1 MWFCLFTDNKLL
13 QLKLHRFLRADYNRQ
28 RKYSS
33 KNESH
38 LVVFMWSVIK
48 YWRQRGFILWLDN
61 FFENRLRE
69 IPYDLSLM
77 VQRYDI
83 EISLG
88 RQKDD
93 IFSSTRKYQRN
104 KISFLF
110 HTYTTSLIVWGLY
123 ILLKSFSQ
131 KAHNFNF
138 RSTFFVGYN
147 PWTCSCTS
155 EINNSVSTYFYTV
168 YMWFLCTFFSACRFS
183 NTAKHGLFCWTL
195 KGNLSRY
202 KSKYSITLSNCLSPH
217 GVIAA
222 IKYKNKI
229 LCTTRLGTSFANRKK
244 NCFCTLW
251 SICKGRYRRKSTHKK
266 VFIKLLQAHSRL
278 SSNEGL
284 SL

>member
-1 MWFCLFTDNKLL
+1 
-13 QLKLHRFLRADYNRQ
+13 
-28 RKYSS
+28 
-33 KNESH
+33 
-38 LVVFMWSVIK
+38 MWSVIK

-155 EINNSVSTYFYTV
+155 EINNSVSTFFY
-168 YMWFLCTFFSACRFS
+168 LQCTSVFYVLFSPLVGPPILRKIVFFVEHLRE
-183 NTAKHGLFCWTL
+183 T
-195 KGNLSRY
+195 
-202 KSKYSITLSNCLSPH
+202 
-217 GVIAA
+217 
-222 IKYKNKI
+222 
-229 LCTTRLGTSFANRKK
+229 
-244 NCFCTLW
+244 
-251 SICKGRYRRKSTHKK
+251 
-266 VFIKLLQAHSRL
+266 
-278 SSNEGL
+278 
-284 SL
+284 